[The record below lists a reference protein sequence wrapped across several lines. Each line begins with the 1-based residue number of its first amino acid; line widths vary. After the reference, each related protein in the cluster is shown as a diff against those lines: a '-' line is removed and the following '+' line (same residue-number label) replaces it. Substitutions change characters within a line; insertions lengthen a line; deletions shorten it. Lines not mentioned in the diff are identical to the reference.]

1 MALTRRMLKA
11 LGIEDEKAEE
21 IISAHIESTDALKAQ
36 RDEYKAQ
43 LEAKPAPKQ
52 EPKAEPSD
60 EYNAKFEATE
70 KAFEDFKAKV
80 EGEKAAA
87 QKKAL
92 YRDLIAKAGV
102 DAKRIDAVLKIS
114 DLDSVE
120 VKDGAIKDAD
130 KLVEGIKADFAD
142 FIPVV
147 TTVGASVA
155 KPPQTGG
162 ETVTKEQFAKMSLRQ
177 RNELFNTDRET
188 YDALTKD

>member
-21 IISAHIESTDALKAQ
+21 IIAAHIESTDALKAQ
-36 RDEYKAQ
+36 RDEYKTQ

-60 EYNAKFEATE
+60 GYKAKFEATE

-142 FIPVV
+142 FIPVI
-147 TTVGASVA
+147 TTEGASVA
-155 KPPQTGG
+155 NPPAGDGG
-162 ETVTKEQFAKMSLRQ
+162 TAAPKNLR
-177 RNELFNTDRET
+177 
-188 YDALTKD
+188 DALRERYEQKG